1 MRADR
6 KTDDTIVECR
16 KKYEREIYRLEITWW
31 NRVYEMVPET
41 LRIIE
46 VSSVSATVEVSRT
59 GYVMQKREVERFS
72 FRSKG
77 RRDGC
82 LKCAGRERLVAN

>member
-46 VSSVSATVEVSRT
+46 VSIVSATVEVSRT
-59 GYVMQKREVERFS
+59 GYVMQKKEVERFS
-72 FRSKG
+72 FMLLSNR
-77 RRDGC
+77 
-82 LKCAGRERLVAN
+82 

>member
-1 MRADR
+1 MQKR
-6 KTDDTIVECR
+6 KR
-16 KKYEREIYRLEITWW
+16 KRNLYNRLQMTWW